1 MGLIIKKISLLY
13 IIWLSIFVISCNEKS
28 DSQYSDYQKLPT
40 YSVDSLEKV
49 LPQVLVDSI
58 MAFDTS
64 KVIAPYDLV
73 QTLDNKYWISSDHL
87 ENLIILFNQQGL
99 YLAEAGGRGRGPGEF
114 EGAKKLHVGWDNT
127 LYVLDMR
134 SQRITQYQVDKNGFT
149 NTSSFSPS
157 SSFEPASKL
166 LSVYATEWGNYG
178 VIRKITDYKK
188 GEEEYSLFELDEEFR
203 VKKRLFTMDGNEKMS
218 LDRWNHIDHLSGEK
232 TFWDLDGEWFYHI
245 TSHNT
250 VVNKYNVRTGKSR
263 SFAHLNL
270 KDRIITDEVKLQL
283 MDVASNMTERF
294 DKIHEA
300 FVDVE
305 ILPLFQ
311 DFTVH
316 NNDYYMVIYNP
327 SSIKNTEIIKVNEIS
342 GEVQYVNLPLS
353 LWKVKAGRKMIYGTV
368 TYGED
373 AQIRLIKFS
382 E

>member
-1 MGLIIKKISLLY
+1 MLEPKPDLEEHLEHPRDFGAFY
-13 IIWLSIFVISCNEKS
+13 GVSCR
-28 DSQYSDYQKLPT
+28 LGT
-40 YSVDSLEKV
+40 T
-49 LPQVLVDSI
+49 
-58 MAFDTS
+58 AFDFILVFCDELVS
-64 KVIAPYDLV
+64 KLTYFL
-73 QTLDNKYWISSDHL
+73 
-87 ENLIILFNQQGL
+87 
-99 YLAEAGGRGRGPGEF
+99 AGGIFPTLEEF
-114 EGAKKLHVGWDNT
+114 VN
-127 LYVLDMR
+127 
-134 SQRITQYQVDKNGFT
+134 
-149 NTSSFSPS
+149 P
-157 SSFEPASKL
+157 
-166 LSVYATEWGNYG
+166 YG
-178 VIRKITDYKK
+178 LCFK
-188 GEEEYSLFELDEEFR
+188 LDEEFR
-203 VKKRLFTMDGNEKMS
+203 AKKRLFTMDGNEKMS
-218 LDRWNHIDHLSGEK
+218 LDRWSHIDHLSGEK

-327 SSIKNTEIIKVNEIS
+327 SSVRDTEIIKVNEIS